1 MNYQTFANSEDHT
14 HMKQLHTFQNKQ
26 STVSTRKNL
35 YNLLNGNIFYHINQ
49 WPIDIQI
56 AFNNTPI
63 SDTDT
68 FKIILFFFGNG
79 CPPHYIIEHLYT
91 SYAFQKNKIQKRF
104 YQIKWICNHLHTYDK
119 KWHYHDIHLNKRLF
133 LDGSNYSPI
142 PT

>member
-68 FKIILFFFGNG
+68 FKIILFWKWM
-79 CPPHYIIEHLYT
+79 PTPLHYRTLIHILRVSKKQNPKTILSNKMDMQSPTHL
-91 SYAFQKNKIQKRF
+91 
-104 YQIKWICNHLHTYDK
+104 
-119 KWHYHDIHLNKRLF
+119 
-133 LDGSNYSPI
+133 
-142 PT
+142 